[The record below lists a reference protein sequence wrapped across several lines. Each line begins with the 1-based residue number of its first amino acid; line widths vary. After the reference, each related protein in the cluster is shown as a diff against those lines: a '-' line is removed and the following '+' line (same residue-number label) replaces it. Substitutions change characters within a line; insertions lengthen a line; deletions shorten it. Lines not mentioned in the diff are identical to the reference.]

1 MPQSVLTMLET
12 YLNRE
17 EVEELVVI
25 TCLEGLLVASEQ
37 GVESEIEASYSEV
50 LYTSVKNTLA
60 SDAISERGTG
70 QRNLPDKHAL

>member
-17 EVEELVVI
+17 EVEELIVI

-60 SDAISERGTG
+60 CDAISERGTG